1 MSLAPGNQ
9 QAQPLP
15 GLPAPHHRHSSMMH
29 MPQIPGRTLTS
40 LPLTCLLLLVTLSM
54 TALMTFGSAFAS
66 EQRELQLLIWSE
78 YLDPTV
84 VAEFEASCNCRLRQ
98 IFYET
103 DEDRD
108 QMVQETEGDGFDVA
122 LLNDVMIAPYAK
134 RGWLA
139 PIDRSRIP
147 NIKNVDPRWL
157 SAFPDADTYAVPYF
171 WGTLG
176 IAYDSVKVTWPVDS
190 WMDLFRPDEALRQKI
205 IMLNDARDT
214 IGMALLALGYS
225 LNESDPKALAAAAR
239 LLEQQRPFVRTY
251 SYVGL
256 SAESGIVT
264 GDFLMAMIYNGD
276 AITLQKIDP
285 SIRYVVPKEGS
296 NLWADYLVVL
306 KKSRNKDLALQFIN
320 FVNDPQIAARLAR
333 FSNYATPNKAAEK
346 YLPEAFINNPAI
358 YPPAAVLERS
368 QTYQPLPATAVKAR
382 NAIFAKLTR

>member
-9 QAQPLP
+9 QPQPLP
-15 GLPAPHHRHSSMMH
+15 GASALHRRLSSLMRVPQTPASA
-29 MPQIPGRTLTS
+29 LAA
-40 LPLTCLLLLVTLSM
+40 LPLAGLLLLVALLM
-54 TALMTFGSAFAS
+54 TAGSAFAA
-66 EQRELQLLIWSE
+66 ERRELQLLIWSE
-78 YLDPTV
+78 YLDPAV
-84 VAEFEASCNCRLRQ
+84 VAEFEATCDCRVRQ

-108 QMVQETEGDGFDVA
+108 QMVQETEGDGFDLA

-139 PIDRSRIP
+139 PIDRGRIP
-147 NIKNVDPRWL
+147 NIKNIDPRWL
-157 SAFPDADTYAVPYF
+157 NAFPDAETYAVPFF

-176 IAYDSVKVTWPVDS
+176 IAYDSGKVTWPVTS
-190 WMDLFRPDEALRQKI
+190 WMDLFRPEEALRQRI

-225 LNESDPKALAAAAR
+225 LDESDPKALAAAAQ
-239 LLEQQRPFVRTY
+239 LLEQQRPFVRAY

-285 SIRYVVPKEGS
+285 SIRYVVPKEGT
-296 NLWADYLVVL
+296 NLWVDYLVVL
-306 KKSRNKDLALQFIN
+306 NKSRNKDLALQFIN

-333 FSNYATPNKAAEK
+333 FSNYAAPNKAAEK

-368 QTYQPLPATAVKAR
+368 QTYQPLPAAAVKAR
-382 NAIFAKLTR
+382 NAIFAKLSR

>member
-1 MSLAPGNQ
+1 MPSALMSPQ
-9 QAQPLP
+9 RHPLP
-15 GLPAPHHRHSSMMH
+15 DSPAASPILRRFPSNGTTTPLRLPRLAL
-29 MPQIPGRTLTS
+29 IAIAIL
-40 LPLTCLLLLVTLSM
+40 LPLIGP
-54 TALMTFGSAFAS
+54 LMAVKSAQAAG
-66 EQRELQLLIWSE
+66 QRELQLLIWSE

-84 VAEFEASCNCRLRQ
+84 VTEFEATCDCHLRQ
-98 IFYET
+98 IYYET

-108 QMVQETEGDGFDVA
+108 RMVQDTEGAGFDLA

-139 PIDRSRIP
+139 EIDHDKIP

-157 SAFPDADTYAVPYF
+157 SAFAGAGTYAVPYF

-176 IAYDSVKVTWPVDS
+176 IAYDSGKVTWPIKS
-190 WMDLFRPDEALRQKI
+190 WMDLFRPNEILRQRI

-225 LNESDPKALAAAAR
+225 LNESDPKALAAAGQ
-239 LLEQQRPFVRTY
+239 LLEQQRPYVRTY

-256 SAESGIVT
+256 SQESGIVS

-285 SIRYVVPKEGS
+285 SIRYVVPEEGS
-296 NLWADYLVVL
+296 NLWADYLVIL
-306 KKSRNKDLALQFIN
+306 NKSNNKDLALSFIN
-320 FVNDPQIAARLAR
+320 FINDPKIAARLAMY
-333 FSNYATPNKAAEK
+333 SNYATPNKTAEK
-346 YLPEAFINNPAI
+346 YLPAWFTDNPAI
-358 YPPAAVLERS
+358 YPPPAVLERS
-368 QTYQPLPATAVKAR
+368 QTYQPMPPRAIKAR